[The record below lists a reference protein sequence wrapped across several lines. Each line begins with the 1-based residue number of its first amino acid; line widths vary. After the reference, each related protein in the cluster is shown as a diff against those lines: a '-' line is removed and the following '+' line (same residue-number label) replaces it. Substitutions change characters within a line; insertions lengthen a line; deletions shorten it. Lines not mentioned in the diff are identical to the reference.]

1 MHLSRLLLNPV
12 ARSAAR
18 DLGDAQ
24 SMHRTVMS
32 AFPDGAGPS
41 AREKLCVL
49 WRVDRDGRGGRIAL
63 LVQSRVP
70 PDWSGLPAGHL
81 AESDWGEANPV
92 TTSLEGF
99 LGSLRAG
106 AMHQFRLRANATRK
120 VTKLAPDGKPTK
132 NGARVPVRGD
142 DGRIAWLA
150 RLAAK
155 NGFAIVE
162 AEDGPELRVV
172 EEPQAYAGRSG
183 PRATFAAVRYEGRL
197 RVTDVDLFRERLAVG
212 IGPAKAFGFGLLSI
226 ARAP

>member
-1 MHLSRLLLNPV
+1 MHLSRLLLNPL
-12 ARSAAR
+12 ARTAAR

-24 SMHRTVMS
+24 AMHRTVMS

-49 WRVDRDGRGGRIAL
+49 WRVDRDEHGRRIAL
-63 LVQSRVP
+63 LVQSRIA

-81 AESDWGEANPV
+81 AAPEDGEQNPA

-99 LGSLRAG
+99 WEALQAG
-106 AMHQFRLRANATRK
+106 ATYPFRLRANATRK
-120 VTKLAPDGKPTK
+120 VTKLGPDGKPTK
-132 NGARVPVRGD
+132 NSVRVPVRGEE
-142 DGRIAWLA
+142 GRLAWLA

-162 AEDGPELRVV
+162 AEDGPELRIL
-172 EEPQAYAGRSG
+172 EEPRAYAGRSG

-197 RVTDVDLFRERLAVG
+197 RVTEVDVFRQRLAVG